1 MSFLNPL
8 SNTRPKAKVQK
19 ESQDSCPYSR
29 RESVEDD
36 KSEKLIKILTTR
48 MNKKEEKY
56 PDYNFFMS
64 LLDDF
69 SAINSELK
77 MDAKMEIMGVIKKYV
92 QMSKYSGQK
101 SNYGSPGYFTSM
113 DSSSNST
120 HTLTLATSHNLNT
133 SSPAHS
139 HLSDSTQESI
149 YDNLFNDDYGDN

>member
-1 MSFLNPL
+1 MLLICLFLTHYQIL
-8 SNTRPKAKVQK
+8 DRRQKYKTKAKF
-19 ESQDSCPYSR
+19 SCPYSR

-48 MNKKEEKY
+48 INKKEEKY

-69 SAINSELK
+69 SDINSELK
-77 MDAKMEIMGVIKKYV
+77 MDAKMGVIKKYV
-92 QMSKYSGQK
+92 QMYKYSGQN

-113 DSSSNST
+113 DSSSNSS
-120 HTLTLATSHNLNT
+120 HTLATSQNLNT

-149 YDNLFNDDYGDN
+149 YDNLFNDDYRDN